1 MLALYSVS
9 TRRLSAFGCGV
20 GESHQTRVN
29 ESLTRTRRTVTHSA
43 GVGSRA
49 GLKQMNSWQ
58 RCRFAASWKASSAL
72 RLVVDIV
79 GVPWF
84 QPLPT
89 SMTIEPSAV
98 KYSAQSGAYA
108 ASHSE

>member
-1 MLALYSVS
+1 MLSLYEVNIL
-9 TRRLSAFGCGV
+9 RLSALGCGV
-20 GESHQTRVN
+20 GDSHQTRVN

-43 GVGSRA
+43 GVGRRA
-49 GLKQMNSWQ
+49 GLKQMNSWH
-58 RCRFAASWKASSAL
+58 RCRSAASWNASSAF

-89 SMTIEPSAV
+89 SMTIEPVGV
-98 KYSAQSGAYA
+98 KYSDQSG
-108 ASHSE
+108 